1 MRITETSSTKLK
13 SPSHGIEDT
22 VGIFGMVGI
31 AGKLGII
38 LLAFR
43 DTFVAIVFIEFVT
56 PSGKM
61 LFIDLMPV
69 FWDIFSDRQ
78 ND

>member
-1 MRITETSSTKLK
+1 L
-13 SPSHGIEDT
+13 
-22 VGIFGMVGI
+22 
-31 AGKLGII
+31 
-38 LLAFR
+38 
-43 DTFVAIVFIEFVT
+43 IEFVT

>member
-1 MRITETSSTKLK
+1 M
-13 SPSHGIEDT
+13 EDT
-22 VGIFGMVGI
+22 VGIAGMLGI
-31 AGKLGII
+31 ADIVDRLIAGIFVII
-38 LLAFR
+38 LLAFL
-43 DTFVAIVFIEFVT
+43 DTFVAIVFMEFVT

-61 LFIDLMPV
+61 LFIDLMPA

>member
-1 MRITETSSTKLK
+1 
-13 SPSHGIEDT
+13 
-22 VGIFGMVGI
+22 MVGI
-31 AGKLGII
+31 AGKFGII